1 MYQGHSEVY
10 FYVFCIFKWYPERWN
25 FYRFLNKSF
34 FLQSATRGANV
45 CKNGKQ
51 PRPEKFMLDRGKVC
65 EPKKEFGHICNRF
78 PIGAKSFPNIRNNIC
93 TKFPFYLLSYPPVF
107 PTKFLGNLAAC
118 FGIYLGWVPCTNLS
132 WFEGRQPHSKIFS
145 QSPKNS
151 SPMEEIGEKV
161 SARDEAI

>member
-1 MYQGHSEVY
+1 ME
-10 FYVFCIFKWYPERWN
+10 
-25 FYRFLNKSF
+25 
-34 FLQSATRGANV
+34 
-45 CKNGKQ
+45 
-51 PRPEKFMLDRGKVC
+51 PEKEL
-65 EPKKEFGHICNRF
+65 GHICNRF

-145 QSPKNS
+145 QSPKHS
-151 SPMEEIGEKV
+151 PPMEEIGEKV
-161 SARDEAI
+161 SAKDEAI